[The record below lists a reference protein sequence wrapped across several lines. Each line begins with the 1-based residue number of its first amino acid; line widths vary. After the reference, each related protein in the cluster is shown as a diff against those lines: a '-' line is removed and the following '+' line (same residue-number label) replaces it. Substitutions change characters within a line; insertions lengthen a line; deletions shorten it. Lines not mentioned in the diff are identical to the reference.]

1 MTERSDATKYKR
13 RRSISDEVSTCT
25 ADESAG
31 LGALSAFYNEARLD
45 VCYGQRAVWLKLEL
59 CQCEEWDRVI
69 IRHLYKKKLDIAQ
82 IT

>member
-1 MTERSDATKYKR
+1 MTERSDARKYKR
-13 RRSISDEVSTCT
+13 RQSISDEGSTCT
-25 ADESAG
+25 DESAG

-69 IRHLYKKKLDIAQ
+69 ILIREHVDN
-82 IT
+82 